1 MLVRW
6 YWVGAFSPF
15 FRAHAHLDSKRREP
29 YLLDEP
35 YKSIVRDILRLRYSL
50 LPVWYTAFRETS
62 VTGLPLLRCVA
73 FIAVNPSSSRVRI
86 HSPHYVMFPQDETGF
101 SLDDQ
106 FYVGNSG
113 LLVKPI
119 TRPGVTEET
128 IYLPEDNVC

>member
-73 FIAVNPSSSRVRI
+73 FIAINPSCSRVRFI
-86 HSPHYVMFPQDETGF
+86 IA
-101 SLDDQ
+101 
-106 FYVGNSG
+106 
-113 LLVKPI
+113 PI
-119 TRPGVTEET
+119 T
-128 IYLPEDNVC
+128 

>member
-35 YKSIVRDILRLRYSL
+35 HKSTVRNILRLRYSL

-62 VTGLPLLRCVA
+62 VTGLPLLRCV
-73 FIAVNPSSSRVRI
+73 FLSS
-86 HSPHYVMFPQDETGF
+86 
-101 SLDDQ
+101 
-106 FYVGNSG
+106 
-113 LLVKPI
+113 
-119 TRPGVTEET
+119 
-128 IYLPEDNVC
+128 

>member
-73 FIAVNPSSSRVRI
+73 FIAIYPSSSRVRL